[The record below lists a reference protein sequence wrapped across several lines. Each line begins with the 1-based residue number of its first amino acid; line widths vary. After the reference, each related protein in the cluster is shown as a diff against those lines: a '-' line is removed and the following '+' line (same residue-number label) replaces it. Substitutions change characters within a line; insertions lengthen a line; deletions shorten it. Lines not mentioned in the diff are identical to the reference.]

1 MRHTKGTMTEPRKGS
16 GISLYDWV
24 FTLPFGLNVIILKKF
39 YLTTLPIS
47 IVLHALATLCIFLL
61 QQFITNGVSSSQYN
75 YYLIPVFSGRL

>member
-47 IVLHALATLCIFLL
+47 IVLHALATLCYFS
-61 QQFITNGVSSSQYN
+61 ITAV
-75 YYLIPVFSGRL
+75 